1 MLELAARTTGA
12 GLIAPRIA
20 PGGGVVFVKPLARI
34 PWVGLRLV
42 WGGLG
47 RRGQPLLR
55 QDRSLLF
62 PGHRA
67 YLRQHLGDILAQAV
81 QHAFKK
87 EIWMALSLPVVAWGV
102 YKMNKMIKENREIL
116 PLLAVSG
123 AFVFVLSSLKMPSVT
138 GSCSHP
144 TGTGMGAILFGPWI
158 TAVLSA
164 IVLIYQA
171 LFLAH
176 GGLTTL
182 GANIF
187 SMGIA
192 GPLIGYLI
200 YRMATRIG
208 LNMYLSVF
216 LAAMLADWT
225 TYVVTSM
232 QLALAF
238 PAASG
243 GVVASFQAFMAI
255 FAITQVPLAV
265 VEGAVTALMF
275 KYLVRLRGDVLVK
288 LNVAS
293 ASAIKL
299 LREASQ

>member
-1 MLELAARTTGA
+1 
-12 GLIAPRIA
+12 
-20 PGGGVVFVKPLARI
+20 
-34 PWVGLRLV
+34 
-42 WGGLG
+42 
-47 RRGQPLLR
+47 
-55 QDRSLLF
+55 
-62 PGHRA
+62 
-67 YLRQHLGDILAQAV
+67 
-81 QHAFKK
+81 
-87 EIWMALSLPVVAWGV
+87 VVAWGV
-102 YKMNKMIKENREIL
+102 YKMNRMIKESREIL

-144 TGTGMGAILFGPWI
+144 TGTGMGAILFGPGI

-192 GPLIGYLI
+192 GPLIGYLV
-200 YRMATRIG
+200 YRLASRMG
-208 LNMYLSVF
+208 LGMYLSVF
-216 LAAMLADWT
+216 LAAMLADWA
-225 TYVVTSM
+225 TYLVTSM

-243 GVVASFQAFMAI
+243 GIVASFQAFMAV

-275 KYLVRLRGDVLVK
+275 KYLVRLRGDILVR
-288 LNVAS
+288 LRVAS
-293 ASAIKL
+293 ASAIRL
-299 LREASQ
+299 LQEASP

>member
-1 MLELAARTTGA
+1 MHIMEGFL
-12 GLIAPRIA
+12 PH
-20 PGGGVVFVKPLARI
+20 
-34 PWVGLRLV
+34 PW
-42 WGGLG
+42 W
-47 RRGQPLLR
+47 
-55 QDRSLLF
+55 
-62 PGHRA
+62 
-67 YLRQHLGDILAQAV
+67 
-81 QHAFKK
+81 
-87 EIWMALSLPVVAWGV
+87 EIWLIISLPVVAWGV
-102 YKMNKMIKENREIL
+102 YKMNKMVKENREIL

-144 TGTGMGAILFGPWI
+144 TGTGMGANLFGPWI

-192 GPLIGYLI
+192 GPLIGYLVFVLAK
-200 YRMATRIG
+200 RSG

-275 KYLVRLRGDVLVK
+275 KYLVRLRGDILVK

-299 LREASQ
+299 LREAAT

>member
-1 MLELAARTTGA
+1 
-12 GLIAPRIA
+12 
-20 PGGGVVFVKPLARI
+20 V
-34 PWVGLRLV
+34 
-42 WGGLG
+42 
-47 RRGQPLLR
+47 
-55 QDRSLLF
+55 
-62 PGHRA
+62 
-67 YLRQHLGDILAQAV
+67 
-81 QHAFKK
+81 
-87 EIWMALSLPVVAWGV
+87 LSLPVVAWGV
-102 YKMNKMIKENREIL
+102 YKMNRMIKESREIL

-144 TGTGMGAILFGPWI
+144 TGTGMGAILFGPGI

-192 GPLIGYLI
+192 GPLIGYLV
-200 YRMATRIG
+200 YRLASGMG
-208 LNMYLSVF
+208 LGMYLSVF
-216 LAAMLADWT
+216 LAAMLADWA
-225 TYVVTSM
+225 TYLVTSM

-243 GVVASFQAFMAI
+243 GVIASFQAFMAV

-275 KYLVRLRGDVLVK
+275 KYLVRLRGDILVR
-288 LNVAS
+288 LRVAS
-293 ASAIKL
+293 ASAIRL
-299 LREASQ
+299 LQEASP

>member
-1 MLELAARTTGA
+1 MHIMEGFL
-12 GLIAPRIA
+12 PH
-20 PGGGVVFVKPLARI
+20 
-34 PWVGLRLV
+34 PW
-42 WGGLG
+42 W
-47 RRGQPLLR
+47 
-55 QDRSLLF
+55 
-62 PGHRA
+62 
-67 YLRQHLGDILAQAV
+67 
-81 QHAFKK
+81 
-87 EIWMALSLPVVAWGV
+87 EIWFVLSLPVVAWGV
-102 YKMNKMIKENREIL
+102 YKMNRMIKESREIL

-123 AFVFVLSSLKMPSVT
+123 AFVFVLSSLKMPSAT

-144 TGTGMGAILFGPWI
+144 TGTGMGAILFGPGI

-192 GPLIGYLI
+192 GPLIGYLV
-200 YRMATRIG
+200 YRLASRMG
-208 LNMYLSVF
+208 LGMYLSVF
-216 LAAMLADWT
+216 LAAMLADWA
-225 TYVVTSM
+225 TYLVTSM

-243 GVVASFQAFMAI
+243 GIVASFQAFMAV
-255 FAITQVPLAV
+255 FAITQLPLAV

-275 KYLVRLRGDVLVK
+275 KYLVRLRGDILVR
-288 LNVAS
+288 LRVAS
-293 ASAIKL
+293 ASAIRL
-299 LREASQ
+299 LQEASP

>member
-1 MLELAARTTGA
+1 MHIMEGFL
-12 GLIAPRIA
+12 PH
-20 PGGGVVFVKPLARI
+20 
-34 PWVGLRLV
+34 PW
-42 WGGLG
+42 W
-47 RRGQPLLR
+47 
-55 QDRSLLF
+55 
-62 PGHRA
+62 
-67 YLRQHLGDILAQAV
+67 
-81 QHAFKK
+81 
-87 EIWMALSLPVVAWGV
+87 EIWFVLSLPVVAWGV
-102 YKMNKMIKENREIL
+102 YKMNRMIKESREIL

-144 TGTGMGAILFGPWI
+144 TGTGMGAILFGPGI

-192 GPLIGYLI
+192 GPLIGYLV
-200 YRMATRIG
+200 YRLASRMG
-208 LNMYLSVF
+208 LGMYLSVF
-216 LAAMLADWT
+216 LAAMLADWA
-225 TYVVTSM
+225 TYLVTSM
-232 QLALAF
+232 QLAVAF

-243 GVVASFQAFMAI
+243 GIVASFQAFMAI

-275 KYLVRLRGDVLVK
+275 KYLVRLRGDILVR
-288 LNVAS
+288 LRVAS
-293 ASAIKL
+293 ASAIRL
-299 LREASQ
+299 LQEASP

>member
-1 MLELAARTTGA
+1 MEGFL
-12 GLIAPRIA
+12 PH
-20 PGGGVVFVKPLARI
+20 
-34 PWVGLRLV
+34 PW
-42 WGGLG
+42 W
-47 RRGQPLLR
+47 
-55 QDRSLLF
+55 
-62 PGHRA
+62 
-67 YLRQHLGDILAQAV
+67 
-81 QHAFKK
+81 
-87 EIWMALSLPVVAWGV
+87 EIWLIISLPVVAWGV
-102 YKMNKMIKENREIL
+102 YKMNKMVKENREIL

-144 TGTGMGAILFGPWI
+144 TGTGMGAILFGPGI

-192 GPLIGYLI
+192 GPLIGYLVFVLAK
-200 YRMATRIG
+200 RSG

-243 GVVASFQAFMAI
+243 GIMASFQAFMAI

-275 KYLVRLRGDVLVK
+275 KYLVRLRGDILVK

-293 ASAIKL
+293 ATTIKL
-299 LREASQ
+299 LREAAT

>member
-1 MLELAARTTGA
+1 MHIMEGFL
-12 GLIAPRIA
+12 PH
-20 PGGGVVFVKPLARI
+20 
-34 PWVGLRLV
+34 PW
-42 WGGLG
+42 W
-47 RRGQPLLR
+47 
-55 QDRSLLF
+55 
-62 PGHRA
+62 
-67 YLRQHLGDILAQAV
+67 
-81 QHAFKK
+81 
-87 EIWMALSLPVVAWGV
+87 EIWFVLSLPVVAWGV
-102 YKMNKMIKENREIL
+102 YKMNRMIKESREIL

-144 TGTGMGAILFGPWI
+144 TGTGMGAILFGPGI

-192 GPLIGYLI
+192 GPLIGYLV
-200 YRMATRIG
+200 YRLASRMG
-208 LNMYLSVF
+208 LGMYLSVF
-216 LAAMLADWT
+216 LAAMLADWA
-225 TYVVTSM
+225 TYLVTSM
-232 QLALAF
+232 QLAVAF

-243 GVVASFQAFMAI
+243 GIVASFQAFMAV

-275 KYLVRLRGDVLVK
+275 KYLVRLRGDILVR
-288 LNVAS
+288 LRVAS
-293 ASAIKL
+293 ASAIRL
-299 LREASQ
+299 LQEASP

>member
-1 MLELAARTTGA
+1 MHIMEGFL
-12 GLIAPRIA
+12 PH
-20 PGGGVVFVKPLARI
+20 
-34 PWVGLRLV
+34 PW
-42 WGGLG
+42 W
-47 RRGQPLLR
+47 
-55 QDRSLLF
+55 
-62 PGHRA
+62 
-67 YLRQHLGDILAQAV
+67 
-81 QHAFKK
+81 
-87 EIWMALSLPVVAWGV
+87 EIWFALSLPVVAYGV
-102 YKMNKMIKENREIL
+102 YRMNLIVKERRDTL

-123 AFVFVLSSLKMPSVT
+123 AFIFVLSSLKMPSVT

-158 TAVLSA
+158 TSVLSM

-182 GANIF
+182 GANTF

-192 GPLIGYLI
+192 GPLVGYLV
-200 YRMATRIG
+200 YKACMKSG
-208 LNMYLSVF
+208 LNLYIAVF
-216 LAAMLADWT
+216 LAAMLADWA
-225 TYVVTSM
+225 TYLVTAL

-238 PAASG
+238 PAAYG
-243 GVVASFQAFMAI
+243 GVLTSFKAFLAI

-275 KYLVRLRGDVLVK
+275 KYFIQLRGDVLIK

-293 ASAIKL
+293 AKVIEKL
-299 LREASQ
+299 KEASL